1 MSDNNQYVIEKI
13 QQKTVVAQVME
24 KIRQLIANGQYR
36 VHDKIPTEA
45 ELSQMFGVGRSS
57 IREAIKIFNYL
68 GILESQAAKGTFV
81 SDRTSISSE
90 ALTWS
95 ILLGQDDLF
104 ELLEVRG
111 SLELWSILNLQARFK
126 ADPES
131 VRPNMEKIEAYARI
145 MEEAVHE
152 SMGDKFVKA
161 DFNFHCTLIEA
172 GGNSLFASIY
182 RTLSAFVQDAMAKT
196 RKYGRKLEDTYNEHM
211 EILKVIK
218 SGERTRAIELVQSH
232 FSHVKKSLSYLVQK

>member
-1 MSDNNQYVIEKI
+1 MSDKNQYVIEKI

-24 KIRQLIANGQYR
+24 KIRQLIASGKYK

-45 ELSQMFGVGRSS
+45 ELAQMFGVGRSS

-111 SLELWSILNLQARFK
+111 SLELWSILNLQDRFK
-126 ADPES
+126 TDPES
-131 VRPNMEKIEAYARI
+131 VRPDIEKIESYVKV
-145 MEEAVHE
+145 MEEAVQD
-152 SMGDKFVKA
+152 SMEDKFVKA
-161 DFNFHCTLIEA
+161 DFNFHCTLLES

-182 RTLSAFVQDAMAKT
+182 RTLSAFVRDAMAKT
-196 RKYGRKLEDTYNEHM
+196 RKYGRKLEDTFKEHV
-211 EILKVIK
+211 EILNVIK
-218 SGERTRAIELVQSH
+218 TGERTTAIELVQSH
-232 FSHVKKSLSYLVQK
+232 FSHLKSSLSYLIQK